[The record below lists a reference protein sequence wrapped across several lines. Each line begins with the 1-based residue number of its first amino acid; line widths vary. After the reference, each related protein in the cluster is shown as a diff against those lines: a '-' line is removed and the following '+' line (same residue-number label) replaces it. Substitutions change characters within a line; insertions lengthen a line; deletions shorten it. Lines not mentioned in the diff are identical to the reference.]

1 MSKCATRIAYGKAL
15 AKLVQENERVVV
27 FDADLAGSTK
37 TAEAKKVC
45 PQRHFDMGIAEGNM
59 MDVAAGFAASGK
71 IAFASSFA
79 MFASG
84 RAYEQHDR
92 ISASQCQDLCDACR
106 TERRR
111 GRSEPSVQ

>member
-59 MDVAAGFAASGK
+59 MDG
-71 IAFASSFA
+71 
-79 MFASG
+79 G
-84 RAYEQHDR
+84 RLCGQRKDR
-92 ISASQCQDLCDACR
+92 IRFQLCDVR
-106 TERRR
+106 QRQ
-111 GRSEPSVQ
+111 SV